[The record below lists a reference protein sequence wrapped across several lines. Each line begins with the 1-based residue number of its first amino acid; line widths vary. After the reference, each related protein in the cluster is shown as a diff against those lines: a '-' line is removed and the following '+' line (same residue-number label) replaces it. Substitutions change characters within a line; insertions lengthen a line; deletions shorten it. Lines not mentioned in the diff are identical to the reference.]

1 MKVRSM
7 ILVLCVA
14 LLAAPAIFAAPTGAD
29 IYKSRCAMCH
39 GGTGQADT
47 PMAKKLGVKNLSSPD
62 VQKQTDAQLTQTITK
77 GKGKMPPFGA
87 KLDEDDIKLVIG
99 QIRSFAGK

>member
-1 MKVRSM
+1 MKVRSI

-14 LLAAPAIFAAPTGAD
+14 LAAVPALYAAPNGLD
-29 IYKSRCAMCH
+29 LYKARCAMCH
-39 GGTGQADT
+39 GATGQADT

-77 GKGKMPPFGA
+77 GKGKMPPFGT
-87 KLDEDDIKLVIG
+87 KLDADDVKALVG
-99 QIRSFAGK
+99 QIRTFAGK

>member
-7 ILVLCVA
+7 ILMLCVA

-39 GGTGQADT
+39 GATGQADT
-47 PMAKKLGVKNLSSPD
+47 PMAKKLAVKNLSSPD

-77 GKGKMPPFGA
+77 GKGKMPPFGT
-87 KLDEDDIKLVIG
+87 KLDGDDIKLVIG